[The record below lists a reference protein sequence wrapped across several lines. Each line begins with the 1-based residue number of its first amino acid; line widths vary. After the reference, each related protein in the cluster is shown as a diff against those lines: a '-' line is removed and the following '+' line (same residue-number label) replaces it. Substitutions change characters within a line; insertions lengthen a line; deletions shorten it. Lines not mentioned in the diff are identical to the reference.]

1 MFCVSSAHS
10 QAIIKDQIK
19 AGQNLLCNDDA
30 IRAVFKSH
38 AQVSEV
44 EIDSAYIEKH
54 KVLDALK
61 KLGVEMTEEDFEK
74 AFHIYD
80 TNGDGSIDE
89 EEFKQIVLSQTQMPS
104 HDKSRHVFDTMCQ
117 SKGKTTDAISPCHI
131 TLSALTH
138 ENLKALEFTQKRVC
152 IVLDRLA
159 RSPNVEN
166 DEIDFDEFHH
176 AVLATYNVL
185 DEHEISTV
193 FRASAVRGKYLF
205 IPRDNNKIRAAL
217 KDLSLVVTADHLHD
231 LLHTVD
237 LNFNGR
243 IDFHAFKHIVLSP
256 SPVVAWAQSLPI
268 AALLADAMP
277 KHEKCDHLRVI
288 STLKQDEIGFIAD
301 AVCAELK
308 EMLRWKIAE
317 LKSALRAMDEEAAK
331 GDAVPKYVV
340 SQMKA
345 GDISHFHE
353 GLRQRIGEFLA

>member
-1 MFCVSSAHS
+1 MLCVSSAHS
-10 QAIIKDQIK
+10 QAIIKSQIK
-19 AGQNLLCNDDA
+19 AGRSLRSNNDA
-30 IRAVFKSH
+30 IRNVFKTHCQFS
-38 AQVSEV
+38 QV
-44 EIDSAYIEKH
+44 EIDSAYIEKD

-61 KLGVEMTEEDFEK
+61 KLGVEMTEEDFDRVYI
-74 AFHIYD
+74 IYD
-80 TNGDGSIDE
+80 ANEDGFIDE

-104 HDKSRHVFDTMCQ
+104 LDKSRHVFDTMCQ
-117 SKGKTTDAISPCHI
+117 PKGKTTDASDPGHI
-131 TLSALTH
+131 KLSSLTH
-138 ENLKALEFTQKRVC
+138 ENLKALEFTQKRVG
-152 IVLDRLA
+152 IVRDCLTSSHR
-159 RSPNVEN
+159 VEN
-166 DEIDFDEFHH
+166 DEFDFDEFHH
-176 AVLATYNVL
+176 AVLATYNLL

-193 FRASAVRGKYLF
+193 FKASAVRGKCLF
-205 IPRDNNKIRAAL
+205 IPRDKIRAAL

-288 STLKQDEIGFIAD
+288 STLEPKEIGFIAD

-308 EMLRWKIAE
+308 EMLRWKIAD